1 MNPRRRRRLATQAK
15 AMKASDDWSVPIG
28 GDPLR
33 RSLFASRALL
43 HEAWKHTNFTTRW
56 KFADSA
62 GTTWELRRIDPPPP
76 GSKVV
81 AALGAAVTWCR
92 RHA

>member
-1 MNPRRRRRLATQAK
+1 
-15 AMKASDDWSVPIG
+15 MKAISDWSIPIG
-28 GDPLR
+28 EDPPR
-33 RSLFASRALL
+33 RSLFASRTLL
-43 HEAWKHTNFTTRW
+43 HEAWKHAHFDTRW

-81 AALGAAVTWCR
+81 VALGASVTWYQ

>member
-15 AMKASDDWSVPIG
+15 AMKAAVHWSVPS
-28 GDPLR
+28 GDDPPR

-43 HEAWKHTNFTTRW
+43 HAAWRYMNKSKTWAHADPYGNVW
-56 KFADSA
+56 K
-62 GTTWELRRIDPPPP
+62 LQQIDPLAHP
-76 GSKVV
+76 SKIAIEPRASV
-81 AALGAAVTWCR
+81 AWRR